1 MLDICN
7 SVWKRRNLALML
19 LHDFENI
26 FWWQYKDML
35 RLLQQSETRMLFVP
49 NGEDS
54 RELYNQERRRA
65 YGASDLSTGSILLEG
80 NVWTSWLTDVFQF

>member
-1 MLDICN
+1 
-7 SVWKRRNLALML
+7 
-19 LHDFENI
+19 
-26 FWWQYKDML
+26 ML

-80 NVWTSWLTDVFQF
+80 NVWTS